1 MPANAPRAR
10 ALFRDVPVRAGT
22 AHMRTTR
29 AQGRPGDE
37 VVCPRM
43 LKSRLQSLPA
53 GLRKKWIKETVKNLC
68 SMLPNEDND
77 GIKKFLQSS
86 PKKETTPQPAGASSE
101 AGPSGLKPERVRS
114 PRTRSPA
121 GTYQG
126 KKKLGHVDI
135 KKEDKKKS
143 VPVTP
148 PGLSP
153 SKRDG
158 KIAAIL
164 VSP

>member
-1 MPANAPRAR
+1 MPANASRAR
-10 ALFRDVPVRAGT
+10 ALFREVPVQAGA
-22 AHMRTTR
+22 AHLRTVQ
-29 AQGRPGDE
+29 AWAAPGDE
-37 VVCPRM
+37 VICPRM
-43 LKSRLQSLPA
+43 LKSRLQSLPP
-53 GLRKKWIKETVKNLC
+53 GLRQKWIEQTMKNLS

-77 GIKKFLQSS
+77 GIKKFFQSS

-114 PRTRSPA
+114 PRTGSPA
-121 GTYQG
+121 GAYHG
-126 KKKLGHVDI
+126 KKKLGHVDF
-135 KKEDKKKS
+135 KKEEKKKK

-158 KIAAIL
+158 KIAAII